1 MAHRAHRIPWRSLTS
16 HLIHRTPTHTS
27 PDTTIANL
35 YFRFLP
41 TQAKDLGHFA
51 TSFARVL
58 DEDTTAARQ
67 QYAPKY
73 LPPARDELLL
83 DDRLAARIHPL
94 TFRWHHPKKNIQ
106 KTQQLCQ
113 HIDSTTDFACGC
125 PLPYTE
131 RRAAAFLR
139 PYQWNDCS
147 RFEEVNGD
155 GFFNLQVVST
165 LLVLGEME
173 IIFRLCAHPDI
184 GLKEWMRVQDC
195 SCIELCEM
203 DHGWGPVFDAAL
215 EMYLTL
221 NTLYCFPELHSSSS
235 SSASEHAAGSRAYA
249 HDYRTTKMYQR
260 PVDEWTCLWQA
271 TEMSRYPHRQFLGL
285 EPQFGFAS
293 QVRIWDQ
300 GDPWYEESCARDE
313 EGRRAR
319 LKRLWQ
325 QPEDVSVDALLA
337 ILAAPEEKDCFTYG
351 ELPFPLFL
359 ASDKAGFRP
368 SQQDTSRIEAYLRE
382 RGVPDDWAAEM
393 TTLSGEGNKEP
404 RSRLCVPHDPLHE
417 RNRRQLRRYLH
428 RCWQIMVRC
437 NMLARELGVEIDWA
451 WEVVRAL
458 EKLVSCPP
466 EMKLYN
472 HRYDPERLDVYTV
485 QGGSEELSYAIRVRR
500 EE

>member
-1 MAHRAHRIPWRSLTS
+1 MAHRAHRAHRIPWRSLTS
-16 HLIHRTPTHTS
+16 HLTHRAPTHTS

-41 TQAKDLGHFA
+41 TQAQDLGHFA
-51 TSFARVL
+51 TSFARAL
-58 DEDTTAARQ
+58 NEDTTAARRR
-67 QYAPKY
+67 YAPKY

-94 TFRWHHPKKNIQ
+94 AFPWHHSRSAESREHIQ

-113 HIDSTTDFACGC
+113 HVDSTTDFACGC

-139 PYQWNDCS
+139 PYQWNGC
-147 RFEEVNGD
+147 FQFAEVNGD

-173 IIFRLCAHPDI
+173 IIFRLCAHPEI

-195 SCIELCEM
+195 ICVPLAAF

-215 EMYLTL
+215 EMYLVL
-221 NTLYCFPELHSSSS
+221 NTFSCFPELHSSSS
-235 SSASEHAAGSRAYA
+235 ASRYADGSRGYVP
-249 HDYRTTKMYQR
+249 DYRATRMYQR
-260 PVDEWTCLWQA
+260 PAHEWTDASKA

-285 EPQFGFAS
+285 APRFDYAS
-293 QVRIWDQ
+293 RVRIE
-300 GDPWYEESCARDE
+300 DPEVPLFEDPFYDECRAKDE

-319 LKRLWQ
+319 LKRLWEQ
-325 QPEDVSVDALLA
+325 DEGVSVDALLA
-337 ILAAPEEKDCFTYG
+337 IVGEAKEGDCFTYG
-351 ELPFPLFL
+351 ELPFTLFL
-359 ASDKAGFRP
+359 ASDTAGFRP
-368 SQQDTSRIEAYLRE
+368 SEEDTARVEAYLRE
-382 RGVPDDWAAEM
+382 RGVPDDWVAEM
-393 TTLSGEGNKEP
+393 TTLREGNEP
-404 RSRLCVPHDPLHE
+404 RSRLPVPHDPLHE
-417 RNRRQLRRYLH
+417 RNRTQLRRYLH

-437 NMLARELGVEIDWA
+437 NMLARELGTEINWARQVVE
-451 WEVVRAL
+451 AL

-466 EMKLYN
+466 GMKLSKY
-472 HRYDPERLDVYTV
+472 RYDY
-485 QGGSEELSYAIRVRR
+485 SEELKQYTLQG

>member
-1 MAHRAHRIPWRSLTS
+1 MAQRAHRIPWRSLTS
-16 HLIHRTPTHTS
+16 HLIHRAPTHTS

-51 TSFARVL
+51 TSFARAFN
-58 DEDTTAARQ
+58 EDTTAARQ

-94 TFRWHHPKKNIQ
+94 TFRWHHPKRNIQ

-113 HIDSTTDFACGC
+113 HIDSTADFACGC

-139 PYQWNDCS
+139 PYQWNDCF

-173 IIFRLCAHPDI
+173 IVFRLCAHPEI

-195 SCIELCEM
+195 SCMELM

-235 SSASEHAAGSRAYA
+235 SSSAAKHAAGTRAYA

-260 PVDEWTCLWQA
+260 PVDEWTRLWQA

-293 QVRIWDQ
+293 QVLIRDQ
-300 GDPWYEESCARDE
+300 GHR
-313 EGRRAR
+313 
-319 LKRLWQ
+319 
-325 QPEDVSVDALLA
+325 
-337 ILAAPEEKDCFTYG
+337 
-351 ELPFPLFL
+351 
-359 ASDKAGFRP
+359 
-368 SQQDTSRIEAYLRE
+368 QQDTARVEAYLRE
-382 RGVPDDWAAEM
+382 RGVPDDWAAEV
-393 TTLSGEGNKEP
+393 TSLSDEGEKEP

-437 NMLARELGVEIDWA
+437 NMLARELGAEIDWA

-466 EMKLYN
+466 GMKLYN
-472 HRYDPERLDVYTV
+472 HRYGPERLDVYTL
-485 QGGSEELSYAIRVRR
+485 QGGSEEPSYTIRVRR
-500 EE
+500 EW

>member
-16 HLIHRTPTHTS
+16 QLIHRAPTHTS

-35 YFRFLP
+35 FFRFIP
-41 TQAKDLGHFA
+41 TQAQDLGHFA
-51 TSFARVL
+51 TSFARAL
-58 DEDTTAARQ
+58 NEDTTAARQ

-83 DDRLAARIHPL
+83 NDRLAARIHPL
-94 TFRWHHPKKNIQ
+94 TFSWHYPERDNVQ

-139 PYQWNDCS
+139 PYQWNYC
-147 RFEEVNGD
+147 FQFAEVNGD

-173 IIFRLCAHPDI
+173 ILFRLCAHPDI

-195 SCIELCEM
+195 RCVELCEI

-221 NTLYCFPELHSSSS
+221 NTLYCFPELNSSS
-235 SSASEHAAGSRAYA
+235 SSASKHADGNKSYA
-249 HDYRTTKMYQR
+249 HDYRTTRMCQR
-260 PVDEWTCLWQA
+260 PVDKWTDLWQT

-285 EPQFGFAS
+285 EPQSGFAS
-293 QVRIWDQ
+293 QDT
-300 GDPWYEESCARDE
+300 AR
-313 EGRRAR
+313 
-319 LKRLWQ
+319 
-325 QPEDVSVDALLA
+325 V
-337 ILAAPEEKDCFTYG
+337 
-351 ELPFPLFL
+351 
-359 ASDKAGFRP
+359 
-368 SQQDTSRIEAYLRE
+368 EAYLRE
-382 RGVPDDWAAEM
+382 RGVPDDWVAEM
-393 TTLSGEGNKEP
+393 TTLSDEGNKEP
-404 RSRLCVPHDPLHE
+404 RSRLLVPHDPLHE
-417 RNRRQLRRYLH
+417 RNCRQLRRYLH

-437 NMLARELGVEIDWA
+437 NMLARELGAEINWA
-451 WEVVRAL
+451 WEVVKAL

-466 EMKLYN
+466 GLKLYQ
-472 HRYDPERLDVYTV
+472 HRNDYPESFDVYTL